1 MSAPTFVEHRRGR
14 LRWIAAELLERRGLR
29 HGFTL
34 RGGGASRGAFAS
46 LNFSSREGDPAAR
59 VRENWRRLERAA
71 ALPARGWALL
81 SQVHG
86 ARVERVA
93 AGRASCHHRRAHP
106 EADGMATDRPRVALG
121 VLTAD
126 CLPVVLAVPG
136 TAAVAIA
143 HAGWRGTLE
152 GVGPATLRELCAV
165 AGASPREVVAAI
177 GPCIGRCCYQV
188 GDEVRGA
195 FRERWGAAHARRILE
210 RAGGWRLD
218 LQAANLRQLR
228 DLGVPARNV
237 ATVPLCTCCRADLFF
252 SYRRDGRTGRML
264 NFVTAADKGPA
275 AALRSPRLLA
285 AGGQPASVAGSS
297 RLASGPFSAAF
308 PFHLMA
314 ADKGPAAGPG

>member
-1 MSAPTFVEHRRGR
+1 MSAAVLVEHRRGR
-14 LRWIAAELLERRGLR
+14 VRWLASGLLERHGVR

-59 VRENWRRLERAA
+59 VRENWRRLEAA
-71 ALPARGWALL
+71 AGLPARGWALL

-86 ARVERVA
+86 ARVERA
-93 AGRASCHHRRAHP
+93 GEGRAACHHRTGCA
-106 EADGMATDRPRVALG
+106 EADAIATDRPNVVLG

-136 TAAVAIA
+136 GGAVAIA

-152 GVGPATLRELCAV
+152 GVVSAAVRELCAL
-165 AGASPREVVAAI
+165 AGASPADVLAAI
-177 GPCIGRCCYQV
+177 GPSIGRCCYQV
-188 GDEVRGA
+188 GDEVRES
-195 FRERWGAAHARRILE
+195 FRARWGAGHARRVLE
-210 RAGGWRLD
+210 RADPWRLD

-228 DLGVPARNV
+228 ELGVRARNV

-264 NFVTAADKGPA
+264 NFVRSSPA
-275 AALRSPRLLA
+275 VCA
-285 AGGQPASVAGSS
+285 QT
-297 RLASGPFSAAF
+297 
-308 PFHLMA
+308 
-314 ADKGPAAGPG
+314 